1 MTALFMKQY
10 RIYCI
15 LLHEFSV
22 KIMKNRRLNHLLTF
36 QRLTSIAVLATKSIK
51 LHGDL

>member
-1 MTALFMKQY
+1 MTALFMKRY

-15 LLHEFSV
+15 LLHEFSM
-22 KIMKNRRLNHLLTF
+22 KIMGNRHLNHLLML
-36 QRLTSIAVLATKSIK
+36 QRLTSIAVFATNSIK